1 MGVIAGISTI
11 NQGQLSAAEDAPPIA
26 QDLWKRITKCGNQYK
41 YMRSF
46 CTSICSSYHA
56 LTVCLYRLKEIV
68 PGCYITSKSTFT
80 LPAEFRETVNAFF
93 SSRNIPDIQADEKVG
108 VSARYS

>member
-41 YMRSF
+41 LR
-46 CTSICSSYHA
+46 
-56 LTVCLYRLKEIV
+56 EIV
-68 PGCYITSKSTFT
+68 PGCYITLKSTFT

-93 SSRNIPDIQADEKVG
+93 SSRNIPDIQADEKVAVHKIFINDHMVYG
-108 VSARYS
+108 RLYKRVKKRM